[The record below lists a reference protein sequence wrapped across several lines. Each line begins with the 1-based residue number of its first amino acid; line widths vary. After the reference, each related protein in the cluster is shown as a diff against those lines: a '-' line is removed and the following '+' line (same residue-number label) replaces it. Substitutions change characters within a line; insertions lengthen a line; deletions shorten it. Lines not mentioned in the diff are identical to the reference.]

1 MQTTATATEKSRYQR
16 EVQELKD
23 HLHRANASSD
33 RDSALKEKVF
43 NDAKAEVIAL
53 NRKVCFIVV
62 FLSTIYLRLLQM
74 SCLIGLAHASHPA
87 YLQWKRQNNVSD
99 IVLVSLLLTLIL
111 HIVLVFPLLTL
122 SK

>member
-1 MQTTATATEKSRYQR
+1 MQTTATATEQSRYQR

-53 NRKVCFIVV
+53 NKKVCFIVV
-62 FLSTIYLRLLQM
+62 FLSTVI
-74 SCLIGLAHASHPA
+74 
-87 YLQWKRQNNVSD
+87 
-99 IVLVSLLLTLIL
+99 
-111 HIVLVFPLLTL
+111 
-122 SK
+122 